1 MLLLAVVSF
10 TLCTGVIRPLGTQ
23 PLPEEIVSVATV
35 SIPATSATPSTTIA
49 SHTMTTPT
57 SVHAPL
63 MAVSTTHSSPVNA
76 HGIILSSALQPIPA
90 RLTRR
95 ILSGEFVEMRDLLMD
110 NMALHDQLESV
121 QGPLLGV
128 TTTGALRARL
138 REVPSLIS
146 WVFCFVAYMS
156 VRTTDPVTWDMLTYC
171 RLIIREALRHGGR
184 GWQDYDRTF
193 RTQAAIDQSIRWNVI
208 LPDLQASTILGQR
221 SSGGL
226 YCTLCT
232 GIDHASSQCALSVM
246 QQPLITQPPIGT
258 GRGTHFGGRRPPRPR
273 PICSSWN
280 SGRCWYPGTCSFR
293 HVCATC
299 GQHHQA
305 RDCADTPPESQYRR
319 SPRIHGSTQP
329 PGPSSGQRPSDRPT

>member
-146 WVFCFVAYMS
+146 WVFC
-156 VRTTDPVTWDMLTYC
+156 C
-171 RLIIREALRHGGR
+171 
-184 GWQDYDRTF
+184 
-193 RTQAAIDQSIRWNVI
+193 
-208 LPDLQASTILGQR
+208 
-221 SSGGL
+221 L
-226 YCTLCT
+226 Y
-232 GIDHASSQCALSVM
+232 
-246 QQPLITQPPIGT
+246 
-258 GRGTHFGGRRPPRPR
+258 
-273 PICSSWN
+273 
-280 SGRCWYPGTCSFR
+280 
-293 HVCATC
+293 VCE
-299 GQHHQA
+299 
-305 RDCADTPPESQYRR
+305 DD
-319 SPRIHGSTQP
+319 
-329 PGPSSGQRPSDRPT
+329 